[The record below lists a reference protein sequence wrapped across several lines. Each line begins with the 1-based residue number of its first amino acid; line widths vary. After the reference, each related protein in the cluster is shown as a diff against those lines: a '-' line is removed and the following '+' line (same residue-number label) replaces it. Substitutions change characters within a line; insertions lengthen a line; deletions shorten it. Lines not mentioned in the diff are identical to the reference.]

1 MAFQARQDY
10 DITPILRFGE
20 ALIKDNETFTQDV
33 GRSGDLATYTVLSR
47 DPANDQLEVL
57 DLAATDGTEIPAGLS
72 AQSATEADIQAGN
85 ITGFQLYIKTG
96 RIDEA
101 AIVVEGSTLDAEIT
115 NQNQTVRDMLIKMDI
130 IPEPGQDMDRYE
142 NS

>member
-20 ALIKDNETFTQDV
+20 ALIRDDETFLQDA
-33 GRSGDLATYTVLSR
+33 GRSGDLATYTVLGR
-47 DPANDQLEVL
+47 DPTTGKLEVL
-57 DLAATDGTEIPAGLS
+57 DLTATDGTEIPAGLS
-72 AQSATEADIQAGN
+72 AQSATEADIKAAD
-85 ITGFQLYIKTG
+85 ITGFQLYVKTG

-101 AIVVEGSTLDAEIT
+101 SIVVEGSTLDAEIT